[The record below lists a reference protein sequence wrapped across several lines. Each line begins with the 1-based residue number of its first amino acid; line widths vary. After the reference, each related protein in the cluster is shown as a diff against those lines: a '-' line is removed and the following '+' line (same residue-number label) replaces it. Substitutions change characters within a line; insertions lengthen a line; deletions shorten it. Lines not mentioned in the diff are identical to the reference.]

1 MSNWHITKYAL
12 SEGILEIPREQCQLD
27 DKWLWWDKP
36 GDLERQLFRKGE
48 FFETKAEA
56 QAKAISMAQRRIATS
71 QKAIAKMEKLIAG
84 WEETDA
90 NNALAELEESL

>member
-1 MSNWHITKYAL
+1 VTLTSSNWYITRHAL
-12 SEGILEIPREQCQLD
+12 SKGILEIPREQCQID
-27 DKWLWWDKP
+27 GTYLWWNQPGNKP
-36 GDLERQLFRKGE
+36 RELFRKGE

-90 NNALAELEESL
+90 D